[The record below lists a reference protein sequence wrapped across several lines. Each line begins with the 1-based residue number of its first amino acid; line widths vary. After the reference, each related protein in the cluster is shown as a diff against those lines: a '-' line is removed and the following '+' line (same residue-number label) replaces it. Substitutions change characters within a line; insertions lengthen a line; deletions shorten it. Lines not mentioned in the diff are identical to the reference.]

1 MKLPKVKLPKYESIV
16 RFLEK
21 RFPEILLI
29 LLLLLICIISIQPG
43 KYLLSNDNYSPEL
56 NPTLSVSRYLE
67 SPAWRGYRVLG
78 FASESEQADVFRSI
92 FYTVFDSFL
101 PSWLI
106 GQLFYFFS
114 MAIGAISVAYLTRML
129 IVKSKLRRYANWGYL
144 LSGVI
149 YFTTLWTMWLFYQ
162 NMAPYIVNFGFFP
175 LLLLSI
181 YKYSQKN
188 NWKNLSL
195 LFFTSILF
203 TATSVIATLFV
214 IDFVFIVLFTI
225 FVNFFSKY
233 ERKREIKN
241 VLITLGVF
249 LLTQLFWILPFIH
262 YTLSTSG
269 DIVDSYTNRTI
280 TASVIDLETSM
291 QTMINSARLYNR
303 TLFEQEGDTYVF
315 PMAELFQTYDFYK
328 AIGLLP
334 ALLCVIGLIFGIVKK
349 NYKLIFWG
357 VLGIGSLFLIKVIN
371 PPFGVIFSWLQENIP
386 LFKQVLRWPF
396 SKLGQIYLICLT
408 VLSTFGAIYLIKFF
422 ESFFSKKLPKRLFIL
437 SSFVLLC
444 TLQLIYSEYMFKGD
458 IFAERALVNVPQEYF
473 ELKEYVVKN
482 DQTGRIYH
490 APPSNNNY
498 FREYEWGFWGSQFI
512 SYIIPNPIMDM
523 SSAVGSKVGENAL
536 LEISNVVRSESKDE
550 LLSLLHRY
558 DVKYVLFDSSID
570 MEGYTFGIDEE
581 KTKALF
587 SEYELIWSSTNLS
600 LFKVPQSQE
609 KIYTE
614 SLSSIQ
620 SKDTFV
626 KDIPKYPTLSPLDIE
641 IQNIRLQ
648 GNDIVG
654 EFEYKGYSTYMYSNL
669 FKDSLNGLP
678 SEVSYSNNNLYIYPS
693 YPYVEGDAS
702 VKPYRSYSG
711 NFEYYAVGNSSFR
724 RNTLAEGITIDNNF
738 ESSNSVFGVSQS
750 DFKSLDM
757 LPLLLETKGSDCSG
771 GEVVESTFVTPQEV
785 SSGFSVKGTTESPC
799 VYTGIPIDTG
809 QRNIVRVKINWET
822 ESDNYAGFCIYSS
835 TRKKCLNREKFLSSD
850 NLYGDIDIL
859 VDSVIEKGEEIFLIL
874 YASNI
879 SKDTISEVIFRSVSI
894 EYASLSN
901 QLEASSSS
909 DIWQAKDIFLDDGNL
924 YSVHIPVVTGSTGY
938 IYDGS
943 NSLYTI
949 WQPNRSD
956 SETKVF
962 DVSIKTGLYQRVEN
976 DYINQTA
983 NLFVTNPNSKYLVY
997 WKGENISN
1005 IPSSLCLIYDKE
1017 DRCWFSDMFIDS
1029 KSSSYLNTFNSSQN
1043 EKLLNVIYGSTSYKL
1058 TTENILKEF
1067 AFMKYPSS
1075 WNGLMYVQEKQN
1087 EFKEYEMSSI
1097 FTSPN
1102 STYYKIEKEDITNT
1116 DENIL
1121 VSIPQARSSG
1131 WLAVKRNG
1139 ILLSSLGKDTRVSI
1153 NDWKQAWDVSDTDF
1167 DSISVIY
1174 WPNLL
1179 SYFGYSLIL
1188 LFGTYL
1194 TIKFIEERKDGNK

>member
-1 MKLPKVKLPKYESIV
+1 MELPKVKLPKYESIE

-29 LLLLLICIISIQPG
+29 LILVLILVLSLQVG
-43 KYLLSNDNYSPEL
+43 KNVLSNDNYSPEL

-78 FASESEQADVFRSI
+78 FASESEQADVFRSV
-92 FYTVFDSFL
+92 FFTVFDTFL
-101 PSWLI
+101 PRWLI

-114 MAIGAISVAYLTRML
+114 MAIGAISVACLTRIL
-129 IVKSKLRRYANWGYL
+129 IVKSKLRRYSNWGYL
-144 LSGVI
+144 LSGVT

-162 NMAPYIVNFGFFP
+162 NMAPYIVNFGFLP

-181 YKYSQKN
+181 YKYSQGN
-188 NWKNLSL
+188 NWKNLL
-195 LFFTSILF
+195 ILFFISILF

-214 IDFVFIVLFTI
+214 IDLVFIVLFTI
-225 FVNFFSKY
+225 FVNFLSKY
-233 ERKREIKN
+233 GRKREIKSIF
-241 VLITLGVF
+241 ITLGVF
-249 LLTQLFWILPFIH
+249 LITQLFWILPFIH

-303 TLFEQEGDTYVF
+303 TLFEQDGNQNVF

-328 AIGLLP
+328 AIGLIP

-357 VLGIGSLFLIKVIN
+357 VLGIGSLFLIKVVN
-371 PPFGVIFSWLQENIP
+371 PPFGNIFSWLQENIP

-408 VLSTFGAIYLIKFF
+408 VLSTFGAIYFIKFF
-422 ESFFSKKLPKRLFIL
+422 ASFFTKKLLKRLFIL
-437 SSFVLLC
+437 FSFVLLC
-444 TLQLIYSEYMFKGD
+444 ILQLIYSEYMFKGD
-458 IFAERALVNVPQEYF
+458 IFAERALVNVPQEYY
-473 ELKEYVVKN
+473 ELKEYLVQN
-482 DQTGRIYH
+482 DQTGRIYY

-512 SYIIPNPIMDM
+512 SYIIPNPVMDM

-536 LEISNVVRSESKDE
+536 LEISNVVRSESKE
-550 LLSLLHRY
+550 EILSLLHKY
-558 DVKYVLFDSSID
+558 DVQYVLFDSSID

-587 SEYELIWSSTNLS
+587 SGYELVWSSTNLS
-600 LFKVPQSQE
+600 LFKVPKSLE
-609 KIYTE
+609 KIFTE

-620 SKDTFV
+620 SINTFV

-641 IQNIRLQ
+641 IQNIRLE

-669 FKDSLNGLP
+669 FKDSLKSLP
-678 SEVSYSNNNLYIYPS
+678 SEVSYSNNSLYIYPS
-693 YPYVEGDAS
+693 YPYVEGDTS
-702 VKPYRSYSG
+702 IKPYRSYSG
-711 NFEYYAVGNSSFR
+711 DFEYYAVGNSSFR
-724 RNTLAEGITIDNNF
+724 KNTLAEGITIENSF
-738 ESSNSVFGVSQS
+738 ESSNSVFGISQS
-750 DFKSLDM
+750 DFKSIDM
-757 LPLLLETKGSDCSG
+757 LPLLVQTKGSDCSG
-771 GEVVESTFVTPQEV
+771 GKVVESTFVTPQEV
-785 SSGFSVKGTTESPC
+785 SSGFSVKGTTDSPC
-799 VYTGIPIDTG
+799 VYTGIPIDTQ
-809 QRNIVRVKINWET
+809 QRNIVRVMINWET
-822 ESDNYAGFCIYSS
+822 ELGNYPGFCIYSN
-835 TRKKCLNREKFLSSD
+835 TREKCLNREKFLSSD
-850 NLYGDIDIL
+850 NQYGETDIL
-859 VDSVIEKGEEIFLIL
+859 IDSVIEKGEEISLIL

-894 EYASLSN
+894 QYASLSN
-901 QLEASSSS
+901 PLLVNTSS
-909 DIWQAKDIFLDDGNL
+909 DIWKPKDIFLDDGNL
-924 YSVHIPVVTGSTGY
+924 YSVHIPIVTGSTGY
-938 IYDGS
+938 IYNGKD
-943 NSLYTI
+943 SLYTI

-962 DVSIKTGLYQRVEN
+962 DVSIKSGMYQRVEN

-1017 DRCWFSDMFIDS
+1017 DRCWFADMFTDS
-1029 KSSSYLNTFNSSQN
+1029 KTSSYLNTFNSSQN

-1058 TTENILKEF
+1058 TTENVLKEF
-1067 AFMKYPSS
+1067 AFMKYPLA
-1075 WNGLMYVQEKQN
+1075 WNGLMYVQENQN
-1087 EFKEYEMSSI
+1087 EFKEYEMKNI
-1097 FTSPN
+1097 FSSPN
-1102 STYYKIEKEDITNT
+1102 STYYKIEKKDIPNT
-1116 DENIL
+1116 EENIL
-1121 VSIPQARSSG
+1121 FSIPQAKSPG

-1139 ILLSSLGKDTRVSI
+1139 ILLSSLGKDTRGSI
-1153 NDWKQAWDVSDTDF
+1153 NDWKQAWDVSNTNF

-1188 LFGTYL
+1188 LLGIYL
-1194 TIKFIEERKDGNK
+1194 TIKFIEERKNGNK